1 MAATSAWQIILIF
14 LVMFIAITIVTLLFA
29 FKTTKLRNKKELQ
42 EKRMEII
49 DKHFNEMIRIECP
62 YCKTIY
68 TANREECPNCR
79 AETKKI
85 LFPEIPVQ

>member
-14 LVMFIAITIVTLLFA
+14 SVMFIGVTNAALWLA
-29 FKTTKLRNKKELQ
+29 FKTTKLRSKKELQ
-42 EKRMEII
+42 EKRMEIM

-68 TANREECPNCR
+68 AASGQECPNCR
-79 AETKKI
+79 ASTRKI
-85 LFPEIPVQ
+85 LFPEIPV

>member
-1 MAATSAWQIILIF
+1 
-14 LVMFIAITIVTLLFA
+14 MFIAITIVTLLFA
-29 FKTTKLRNKKELQ
+29 FKTTKLKNKKELQ